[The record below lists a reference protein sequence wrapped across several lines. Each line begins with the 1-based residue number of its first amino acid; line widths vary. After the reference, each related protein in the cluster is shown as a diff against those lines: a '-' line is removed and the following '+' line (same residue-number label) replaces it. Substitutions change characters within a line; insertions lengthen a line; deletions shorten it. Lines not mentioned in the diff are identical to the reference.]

1 MDYKEYQENL
11 EKKHHA
17 EISRLAKLN
26 GKGIAINPKLYQKY
40 DVKRGLRDINGNGVV
55 CGLTEI
61 SEIISFKK
69 DDKGEKAPCK
79 GELYYRGYN
88 VSDLV
93 DGFIQRKRYG
103 FEETAYLLLFGK
115 LPSAEDLK
123 NFSDMLCDY
132 RLLPTN
138 FVRDIIM
145 KSPSR
150 DMMNMLARCVLNLYS
165 YDRQAEKVSVSNV
178 LRQSLQLIARFPLL
192 TVYSNNAYKYYN
204 TECSLYI
211 HKPDPSLSTAENLL
225 YILRD
230 DNKFT
235 ELEAMVLDICLILHA
250 EHGGGNNST
259 FTTHVVSS
267 SGTDTY
273 SSVAASLGSLK
284 GPKHG
289 GANVKVVQMF
299 DNIKENVH
307 GFTDGNLRDYLI
319 KMLDKEVFDK
329 SGLIYGMGHAVY
341 SLSDPRCDILKDCA
355 MKLAAEK
362 NMTEEFELHT
372 RVAKIAGE
380 LIAERRKIYK
390 GVSPNVDF
398 YSGLIY
404 DMLKLD
410 RELYTPLFAV
420 SRIAGWSAHRL
431 EEIASGGKIIR
442 PSYISISGQKKY
454 VPIDERN

>member
-11 EKKHHA
+11 QKKHHA
-17 EISRLAKLN
+17 EISRLAKLS
-26 GKGIAINPKLYQKY
+26 GKERAINPKLYEKH
-40 DVKRGLRDINGNGVV
+40 DVKRGLRDVNGNGVV

-61 SEIISFKK
+61 SEIISFEKTK
-69 DDKGEKAPCK
+69 SGEKIPCH
-79 GELYYRGYN
+79 GQLYYRGYN
-88 VSDLV
+88 IRDLV
-93 DGFIQRKRYG
+93 NGAIARKRYG
-103 FEETAYLLLFGK
+103 FEEAAYLLLFGK
-115 LPSAEDLK
+115 LPDSNELQS
-123 NFSDMLCDY
+123 FSEMLCDY

-165 YDRQAEKVSVSNV
+165 YDKSADKVSVSNV

-204 TECSLYI
+204 SDCSLYI
-211 HKPDPSLSTAENLL
+211 HKPNPNLSTAENLL

-235 ELEAMVLDICLILHA
+235 ELEATVLDICLILHA

-273 SSVAASLGSLK
+273 STVAASLGSLK

-299 DNIKENVH
+299 DNIKENV
-307 GFTDGNLRDYLI
+307 TNYSDGALRDYLVKI
-319 KMLDKEVFDK
+319 LDKEAFDK
-329 SGLIYGMGHAVY
+329 TGLIYGMGHAVY

-355 MKLAAEK
+355 QKLAEEK
-362 NMTEEFELHT
+362 NMTEEFELHSK
-372 RVAKIAGE
+372 VAALAGE

-431 EEIASGGKIIR
+431 EEISGGGKIIR
-442 PSYISISGQKKY
+442 PSYIAITPHKKY
-454 VPIDERN
+454 VPLDERI